1 MKNIEHK
8 EYYSVKILQLN
19 AWGGRIKNGLSGFIA
34 DGGYDVV
41 CLQEAIW
48 SDRDEIVR
56 FFVDTVDMIA
66 EAGGFPYVYRSSS
79 YGVKLLSGDMQY
91 ERGNVILSKIPFAV
105 TEEAV
110 VSGEYFVLKE
120 AAGWGYYRDKNYS
133 YVAQKAVL
141 ENGLTIVNYHGYWDK
156 NPLGNE
162 NSVKCMQKVAE
173 FIKKDLQPTV
183 MCGDLN
189 VIPEAPAMRAL
200 DFMED
205 LTVTNRVK
213 TTLRNLRFKADV
225 PCDHILIT
233 EGIKALNFQVIDAP
247 VSDHMGLSVEV
258 GE

>member
-1 MKNIEHK
+1 M
-8 EYYSVKILQLN
+8 KILQLN
-19 AWGGRIKNGLSGFIA
+19 AWGGRIKNGLSAFIA

-48 SDRDEIVR
+48 SDRDEIMR

-120 AAGWGYYRDKNYS
+120 AAGWEYYRGKNYS

-141 ENGLTIVNYHGYWDK
+141 ENGLTIVNYHGFH
-156 NPLGNE
+156 
-162 NSVKCMQKVAE
+162 QKRFAAN
-173 FIKKDLQPTV
+173 
-183 MCGDLN
+183 GD
-189 VIPEAPAMRAL
+189 VR
-200 DFMED
+200 
-205 LTVTNRVK
+205 
-213 TTLRNLRFKADV
+213 
-225 PCDHILIT
+225 
-233 EGIKALNFQVIDAP
+233 
-247 VSDHMGLSVEV
+247 
-258 GE
+258 